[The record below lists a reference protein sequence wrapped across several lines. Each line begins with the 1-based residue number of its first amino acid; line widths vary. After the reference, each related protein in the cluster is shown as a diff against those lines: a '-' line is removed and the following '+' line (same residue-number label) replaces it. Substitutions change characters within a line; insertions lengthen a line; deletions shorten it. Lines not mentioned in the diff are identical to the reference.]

1 MSQLL
6 PLVVTCVSTMV
17 SALRPMDEGEPWQ
30 GRRKAPVPLSASYT
44 STLAEEMVVLLRSL
58 HTLDAWNPVINAYI
72 VHHLHLLTDMMADH
86 SVSLTVS
93 STYSYD

>member
-1 MSQLL
+1 
-6 PLVVTCVSTMV
+6 
-17 SALRPMDEGEPWQ
+17 MDEGEPWQ

-58 HTLDAWNPVINAYI
+58 HALDAWNPVINSYI
-72 VHHLHLLTDMMADH
+72 VHHLHLLTDMLADH

-93 STYSYD
+93 STYIHY